1 LSLYGMQ
8 TLIASE
14 ESLLEL
20 LVMSDPQFA
29 GWLEPDEDEL
39 PAPRL
44 PHDEDAG
51 D

>member
-1 LSLYGMQ
+1 MQ
-8 TLIASE
+8 TLIAPE

-20 LVMSDPQFA
+20 LVMSDPRFA
-29 GWLEPDEDEL
+29 GWLEPDEEL

>member
-1 LSLYGMQ
+1 MR
-8 TLIASE
+8 TLIAPE

-20 LVMSDPQFA
+20 LVMSDPQIA

-44 PHDEDAG
+44 PDDEDAA